1 MLTKGLPVVQFR
13 NKSLITYYEP
23 TQPGSGTKSLFR
35 QQNLKTNRG
44 TRYSGKMTVGSKK
57 RLERVLTLLVQSAK
71 RKWIY
76 NEVTQREQL
85 HHISFITLTIAT
97 DERNLSAKEAYE
109 KLLKHFLQ
117 WMRRTAGAK
126 SYVWKAEL
134 QNRGQIH
141 YHITTPTF
149 INFQAI
155 RDKWNNLQRQAGLLE
170 GYYRKKGHYDPNS
183 TDVHEVYK
191 LKDVA
196 GYLIK
201 EITKNV
207 QNETATTGKIW
218 DCSENL
224 KANKYFCVPLTREVD
239 RKLKEHEWKRRT
251 VTHQGDYFTLVHL
264 CDVPLSD
271 VFNEMTL
278 SEFNSYI
285 NSIREWTPAEKGRK
299 KHQEPSNYRKQ
310 SYEESRKE
318 RLQHKVKNR
327 RKKKGTSTSTRIKP
341 NPSK

>member
-1 MLTKGLPVVQFR
+1 MRKSMQCNPTLFKQPTRAASNWFIIGIIPRQQKTTLDPMLNKGLPVVQFR

-23 TQPGSGTKSLFR
+23 TNYGSRGKSLFR
-35 QQNLKTNRG
+35 QMNLRKNRQN
-44 TRYSGKMTVGSKK
+44 RYSGRMTVGSKK
-57 RLERVLTLLVQSAK
+57 RLERVITLLVQSSK
-71 RKWIY
+71 RKWIF
-76 NEVTQREQL
+76 NEVTGREQL
-85 HHISFITLTIAT
+85 HQISFITLTIAT
-97 DERNLSAKEAYE
+97 DEQNLTAKEAYE
-109 KLLKHFLQ
+109 RLLKHFLQ

-126 SYVWKAEL
+126 TYVWKAEL
-134 QNRGQIH
+134 QRRGQIH

-149 INFQAI
+149 VNFQAI

-224 KANKYFCVPLTREVD
+224 KANKYFCVPLTGEVD
-239 RKLKEHEWKRRT
+239 RKLQEQAEARRT
-251 VTHQGDYFTLVHL
+251 VTFQGDYFALIHL
-264 CDVPLSD
+264 CDVPL
-271 VFNEMTL
+271 E
-278 SEFNSYI
+278 EIFNSLTLREFTNYI
-285 NSIREWTPAEKGRK
+285 NSIREWNPPPKRRRQKAET
-299 KHQEPSNYRKQ
+299 ED
-310 SYEESRKE
+310 
-318 RLQHKVKNR
+318 
-327 RKKKGTSTSTRIKP
+327 
-341 NPSK
+341 